1 MPKKKTQGGWLMYI
15 GKEINVLDNGLLSFT
30 EDIVYQEPDI
40 RYLEDIIKVL
50 YHRPDHFE
58 NCPLYYIY
66 RGVSRHEHR
75 SLFEEANL
83 RYDITVLLPGQI
95 GQEYYKTIGHFH
107 PNKPNSN
114 ETYTEYYEVLG
125 GEALFLLQKN
135 NRSGEPDQVMVVA
148 AQKGDLVFIPPGFG
162 HVTIN
167 PGEDPLITANLVSDE
182 IIPDYEPFVAKHGAA
197 YYYISTENHKG
208 DFVKNTNYAQSTGL
222 ELVCAP
228 NLAQPIE
235 IGYKNLY
242 KAFIDNP
249 KQFNILK

>member
-1 MPKKKTQGGWLMYI
+1 MYI

-40 RYLEDIIKVL
+40 RYLEDAIKVL
-50 YHRPDHFE
+50 YDKPDHFD
-58 NCPLYYIY
+58 NCPIYYIY
-66 RGVSRHEHR
+66 RGICREEHLP
-75 SLFEEANL
+75 LFEEANL
-83 RYDITVLLPGQI
+83 RYDLTVILPGQI
-95 GQEYYKTIGHFH
+95 GREYFKTIGHFH
-107 PNKPNSN
+107 PVKPNSN

-167 PGEDPLITANLVSDE
+167 PGEKPLVTANLVSSHLT
-182 IIPDYEPFVAKHGAA
+182 PDYQPFAEKQGAA
-197 YYYISTENHKG
+197 YYYISTESDKG
-208 DFVKNTNYAQSTGL
+208 DFVKNENYVQSVGL

-228 NLAQPIE
+228 NLEQPID
-235 IGYKNLY
+235 IGPKNLY